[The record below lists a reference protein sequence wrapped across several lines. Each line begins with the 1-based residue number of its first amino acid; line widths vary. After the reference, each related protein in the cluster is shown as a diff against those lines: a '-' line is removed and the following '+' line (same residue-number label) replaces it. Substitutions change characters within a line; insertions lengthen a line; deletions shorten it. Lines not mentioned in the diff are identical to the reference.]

1 MRSIGNRQ
9 GTPFSFLD
17 CRDQSYS
24 CSVAARRI
32 SGMLSPFLP
41 PEDVRFVPA
50 RPTLV
55 DKEITVYP
63 KMIRVSCFVAL
74 LILGSLA
81 VAQTEFSADVVD
93 SNPHRQG
100 KGPTKIYFGKNK
112 MRFDAA
118 GDPQRGGGSVIFDL
132 KSESWVVL
140 MSQQHMYMEMPSTM
154 MESRGMFHF
163 FQTGD
168 PSDACADWLKIES
181 NKGGTC
187 HKVGSETVNGRS
199 TIKYEGTNAKGEP
212 GAAWFDSKLRFPVKW
227 DGKNGSGEMQ
237 NIKEGPQPASL
248 FEIPAGYSKMDM
260 GSMMQ
265 KPQ

>member
-1 MRSIGNRQ
+1 VSDRKASNQPRS
-9 GTPFSFLD
+9 
-17 CRDQSYS
+17 
-24 CSVAARRI
+24 
-32 SGMLSPFLP
+32 SGMLSALLP
-41 PEDVRFVPA
+41 PENVHFAPA
-50 RPTLV
+50 RPALA
-55 DKEITVYP
+55 DKEIAVYQ
-63 KMIRVSCFVAL
+63 KMIRVSCFVGL

-93 SNPHRQG
+93 HNPHRANSA
-100 KGPTKIYFGKNK
+100 PTKVYFGKNK
-112 MRFDAA
+112 MRFDAV
-118 GDPQRGGGSVIFDL
+118 GDPQRGGSVIFDL
-132 KSESWVVL
+132 KSESWIVL
-140 MSQQHMYMEMPSTM
+140 MAQQHMYMEMPASM

-168 PSDACADWLKIES
+168 PSDACADWLKIDA

-187 HKVGSETVNGRS
+187 HKVGNETVNGRS

-237 NIKEGPQPASL
+237 NIQEGPQPASL

-260 GSMMQ
+260 GGMQ
-265 KPQ
+265 RPH